1 MGSHSQDSPNNCLLC
16 SLFSHGFLDLRKSG
30 FFFQFYTETKPNKI
44 NNDAPV
50 TKCSYCF
57 VALTFPTCQ
66 LPTPFPVSGETSSA
80 FLTPRPWTFSTFP
93 ATQPPLLAF
102 SSPSQCPSE
111 SLPQCPSPLDLHSR
125 ESPPPWCQASLP
137 VLRTPRSLQAQSRY
151 LKWHSV
157 DLWGEIMVM
166 NDGDLGFSIKPEQ

>member
-1 MGSHSQDSPNNCLLC
+1 MGPHSQDSPNNCLVC

-57 VALTFPTCQ
+57 VALAFPTCQ

-93 ATQPPLLAF
+93 ATQPPPLAF

-111 SLPQCPSPLDLHSR
+111 SLPSVPLPWTCTQGSHHLPGVKLPSLHYG
-125 ESPPPWCQASLP
+125 LP
-137 VLRTPRSLQAQSRY
+137 GLSKPRA
-151 LKWHSV
+151 
-157 DLWGEIMVM
+157 DI
-166 NDGDLGFSIKPEQ
+166 